1 MLSNHLKC
9 QIPRYVLVE
18 NETLMAPLL
27 RKNQQLKGK
36 LDAWLDLLDA
46 AGLAAVSDVDGE
58 DVRSNTRA
66 RNHLE
71 QIDCQSLTPADV
83 ANVLCDVGIT
93 PTLTESGLCVW
104 KPPKEEPCIAL
115 DSLSRREQEVAQW
128 LRKGKSAA
136 DIGRLLGISPRTV
149 EKHTQ
154 HIFSKCGVHTQ
165 IELIKK
171 FTHAGV

>member
-1 MLSNHLKC
+1 
-9 QIPRYVLVE
+9 
-18 NETLMAPLL
+18 MAPLL
-27 RKNQQLKGK
+27 RKNQQLEGK

-58 DVRSNTRA
+58 DLSANARA
-66 RNHLE
+66 RNHLK
-71 QIDCQSLTPADV
+71 QIECQSLSPADV
-83 ANVLCDVGIT
+83 AGVLGDAGIT

-104 KPPKEEPCIAL
+104 KPPQEEPCIAAL

-136 DIGRLLGISPRTV
+136 DIGSLLGISPRTA

-171 FTHAGV
+171 LSHDGV